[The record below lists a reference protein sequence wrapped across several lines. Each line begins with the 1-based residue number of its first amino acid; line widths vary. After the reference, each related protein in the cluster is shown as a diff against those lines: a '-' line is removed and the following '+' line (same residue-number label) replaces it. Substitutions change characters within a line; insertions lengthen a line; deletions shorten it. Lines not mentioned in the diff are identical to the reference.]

1 MYRRKLAVFGVF
13 EIQGNVNVFF
23 DKVSRGKKKLML
35 ECFLIHIKLFKLP
48 SGSCFI
54 EEILNL
60 IHKLSDSV
68 GPFKGDICPDS
79 REIRPVKC
87 SNHRMVKVMVRL
99 EESIRV
105 RTRLCKF
112 QDSNGKI

>member
-1 MYRRKLAVFGVF
+1 MSFLIKFSG
-13 EIQGNVNVFF
+13 
-23 DKVSRGKKKLML
+23 KKKKLML
-35 ECFLIHIKLFKLP
+35 ECFIIHITLFKLP
-48 SGSCFI
+48 SSSCFI

-87 SNHRMVKVMVRL
+87 SNHRMVKVMARL